1 MTPREI
7 ELLTIAKLEHDGHQ
21 LTPADQREIERTV
34 NADIVR
40 RNRFRDMMRAP
51 AYQWKKPVGRRRPA
65 LHFIDAGRLTNTQED
80 S

>member
-7 ELLTIAKLEHDGHQ
+7 GLLAIAKLEHDGHQ

-40 RNRFRDMMRAP
+40 RNRFQDMMKTP
-51 AYQWKKPVGRRRPA
+51 TYQWNKPAPRR
-65 LHFIDAGRLTNTQED
+65 
-80 S
+80 

>member
-40 RNRFRDMMRAP
+40 RNRFRDMMKTP
-51 AYQWKKPVGRRRPA
+51 TYQWNKPAPRR
-65 LHFIDAGRLTNTQED
+65 
-80 S
+80 

>member
-7 ELLTIAKLEHDGHQ
+7 GLLAIAKLEHDGHQ

-40 RNRFRDMMRAP
+40 RTKFRDMMRAP
-51 AYQWKKPVGRRRPA
+51 TYQWKKPAPHR
-65 LHFIDAGRLTNTQED
+65 
-80 S
+80 

>member
-34 NADIVR
+34 NADSHAFCR
-40 RNRFRDMMRAP
+40 HQMLL
-51 AYQWKKPVGRRRPA
+51 QT
-65 LHFIDAGRLTNTQED
+65 H
-80 S
+80 